1 MGSGDIIAGSN
12 PPTRRP
18 KKPTTV
24 IVRNPARGAGAS
36 SRRSEITSTNAADG
50 HCGAMSQQRAD
61 SGTTMAPQKFLHLVG
76 CREPNARGPG
86 GR

>member
-36 SRRSEITSTNAADG
+36 SRRSEITSTSAED